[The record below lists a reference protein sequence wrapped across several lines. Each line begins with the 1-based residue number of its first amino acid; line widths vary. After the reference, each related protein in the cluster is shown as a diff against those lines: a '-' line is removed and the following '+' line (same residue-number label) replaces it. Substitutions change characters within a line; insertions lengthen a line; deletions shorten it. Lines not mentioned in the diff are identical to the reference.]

1 MSASIIA
8 NLNRPQLFWN
18 LFWAFQ
24 FFAYARTLINKILIC
39 SGRNDDIYS
48 WLLLLLLAFESGIEN
63 GADEGMKLHV
73 AFALTGFGVN
83 GRFRVRL
90 RALCGNQLGVEA
102 CLPDG
107 ELFQE
112 FRARVS
118 GLVCGMDDGDG
129 TVGGIAEAFVMSLLS
144 RCLRMAFEITRVD
157 DVIKFLFAFADN
169 FAVGITELLLAVDC
183 TFSLYCAVEFGER
196 IIQFYVSH
204 IVWLF

>member
-1 MSASIIA
+1 MSASITA

-63 GADEGMKLHV
+63 GADEGMKLDV
-73 AFALTGFGVN
+73 AFALTGLGINGCFG
-83 GRFRVRL
+83 VRL
-90 RALCGNQLGVEA
+90 RAFGGNQLGIETS
-102 CLPDG
+102 LPDG

-118 GLVCGMDDGDG
+118 GLVGGMDDSDG
-129 TVGGIAEAFVMSLLS
+129 TVGGFAEALVMSLLG
-144 RCLRMAFEITRVD
+144 RCLRVTIVITRIDNVIEFLSAFPD
-157 DVIKFLFAFADN
+157 DASFGVA
-169 FAVGITELLLAVDC
+169 ELLLAVDC
-183 TFSLYCAVEFGER
+183 AFAFYCAVEFGEG
-196 IIQFYVSH
+196 IVKSNFSH
-204 IVWLF
+204 IVWLL